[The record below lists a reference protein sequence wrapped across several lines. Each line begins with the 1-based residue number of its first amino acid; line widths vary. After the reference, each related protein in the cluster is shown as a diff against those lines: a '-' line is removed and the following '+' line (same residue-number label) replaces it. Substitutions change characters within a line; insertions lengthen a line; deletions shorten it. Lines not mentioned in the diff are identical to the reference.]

1 VARGRPDAPEIAAMM
16 RQMVRE
22 VDPNLMII
30 ETMTMEENVGVILF
44 PARMAALLLGVF
56 GALALTL
63 ATIGL
68 YGAVSFSV
76 SQRTHEV
83 GIRMSLGADAKAV
96 MTMVMRGALAVVLI
110 GGALGLAAA
119 LGLAQLIRT
128 VLYGV
133 GPWDPG
139 TLLGVPLLLVCVAAV
154 AALIPARR
162 ASRVNPVRALK
173 YE

>member
-1 VARGRPDAPEIAAMM
+1 M
-16 RQMVRE
+16 
-22 VDPNLMII
+22 
-30 ETMTMEENVGVILF
+30 
-44 PARMAALLLGVF
+44 
-56 GALALTL
+56 
-63 ATIGL
+63 
-68 YGAVSFSV
+68 
-76 SQRTHEV
+76 
-83 GIRMSLGADAKAV
+83 AV
-96 MTMVMRGALAVVLI
+96 MTMVMRGALAVVVV

-139 TLLGVPLLLVCVAAV
+139 ILVGVPLLLVCVAAV
-154 AALIPARR
+154 AAWAPARR